1 MTLHILTTAPTSD
14 AARQVEQALNAGD
27 TLLLI
32 EAAVTAAL
40 NPQLS
45 CWTQTAYTV
54 QLLEEDLAARGLASI
69 AQTHQLATV
78 DMAGFVALTEQHEHS
93 VTWY

>member
-1 MTLHILTTAPTSD
+1 MTLHILTTAPSSD
-14 AARQVEQALNAGD
+14 PARQVEQALNAGD

-32 EAAVTAAL
+32 EAGVTAAL
-40 NPQLS
+40 DPQLN

-54 QLLEEDLAARGLASI
+54 LLLEEDLIARGLASI
-69 AQTHQLATV
+69 AQTHRLATV
-78 DMAGFVALTEQHEHS
+78 NMDGFVALTEQHEQS

>member
-1 MTLHILTTAPTSD
+1 MTLHILTTAPNSD
-14 AARQVEQALNAGD
+14 PARQVEQALNAGD

-40 NPQLS
+40 DPQLN
-45 CWTQTAYTV
+45 CWTQPAYTV
-54 QLLEEDLAARGLASI
+54 WLLEEDLVARGLGNI
-69 AQTHQLATV
+69 AKKHRLATV
-78 DMAGFVALTEQHEHS
+78 NMDGFVALTEQHEQS